1 MAATWPTLPR
11 MLSAL
16 LLPLAL
22 ATPESG
28 EEHGYVEASAAIEV
42 LYPPSRKE
50 PRHHPGYG
58 VSVFGVWHGEDFFK
72 LSYGIGFD
80 HIVSGWLGDPERG
93 EPADGGIYIGTVPR
107 SYRGHLFRVGLP
119 LRFGIENEVAYGYVG
134 AIPGYAFRVAELD
147 CGRAPCRAIRA
158 VDHGLQL
165 GLSLGALAKPLESVG
180 LLLGGEVGL
189 DWNWF
194 PKGQPSLAT
203 WNQGMN
209 ARVLVGWRF

>member
-1 MAATWPTLPR
+1 MSPWVV
-11 MLSAL
+11 
-16 LLPLAL
+16 LPLAL
-22 ATPESG
+22 ATSEPG
-28 EEHGYVEASAAIEV
+28 EERGFVEVSGAIEV
-42 LYPPSRKE
+42 LYPPARKE

-58 VSVFGVWHGEDFFK
+58 VAVSGVWHGADFFK

-93 EPADGGIYIGTVPR
+93 EPADGGVYQGTVPR
-107 SYRGHLFRVGLP
+107 SYRGQLFRVGAP
-119 LRFGIENEVAYGYVG
+119 IRFGIENEVAYGYVG
-134 AIPGYAFRVAELD
+134 VIPGYAFRLAELV
-147 CGRAPCRAIRA
+147 CERAPCAATRA

-165 GLSLGALAKPLESVG
+165 GLSLGALAQPSDRIG

-194 PKGQPSLAT
+194 PRGQPSLAK

-209 ARVLVGWRF
+209 ARLLVGWRF